1 MIDSFSKP
9 LKSKDNLSRPFEKQK
24 IQLTIALHN
33 GILAGGQDAD
43 ISVNGIMHNKSL
55 VESIC

>member
-1 MIDSFSKP
+1 MIDNFSKP

-33 GILAGGQDAD
+33 GILAAGQDAD
-43 ISVNGIMHNKSL
+43 IRVNGIMHK
-55 VESIC
+55 